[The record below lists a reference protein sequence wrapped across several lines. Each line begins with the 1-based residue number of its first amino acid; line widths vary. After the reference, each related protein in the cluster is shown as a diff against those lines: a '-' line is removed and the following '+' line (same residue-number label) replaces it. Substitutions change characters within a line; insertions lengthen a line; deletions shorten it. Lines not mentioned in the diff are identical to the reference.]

1 MGVRTM
7 AKLVDLNC
15 DMGESFGNYK
25 IGQDDKVIKY
35 ITSANIACGF
45 HAGDHNVMRYTV
57 KLAKKNNV
65 AIGAHPGF
73 PDLQGFGRRKMDISP
88 EEIKNLITYQ
98 IGALQAIA
106 KTEGM
111 ILQHVKP
118 HGALYNMIAND
129 KKLGQAVAE
138 AILEIDKN
146 LILVGLANSEIIDI
160 ALKLGLK
167 VAREGFADR
176 AYNSDSTLVKR
187 SIAGAVISDSDLIA
201 ERVIKMI
208 DQQKV
213 ETIGGEIIDL
223 QIDTICLHGEN
234 INALNVIKA
243 IRKILAEEKIK
254 IAPLYKFIN

>member
-1 MGVRTM
+1 M
-7 AKLVDLNC
+7 AKVVDLNC

-25 IGQDDKVIKY
+25 IGQDDEVIKY
-35 ITSANIACGF
+35 ITSSNIACGF
-45 HAGDHNVMRYTV
+45 HAGDPNVMRYTV

-65 AIGAHPGF
+65 SIGAHPGF

-111 ILQHVKP
+111 SLQHVKP
-118 HGALYNMIAND
+118 HGALYNIIEND

-138 AILEIDKN
+138 AVFKIDKN

-176 AYNSDSTLVKR
+176 VYNSDGTLVKR
-187 SIAGAVISDSDLIA
+187 SIPGSVISDPDLIA
-201 ERVIKMI
+201 QRVVKMI
-208 DQQKV
+208 NQQKV
-213 ETIGGEIIDL
+213 ETIDGKTINL
-223 QIDTICLHGEN
+223 QIDTICLHGDN
-234 INALNVIKA
+234 KNALNVIKA

>member
-1 MGVRTM
+1 M
-7 AKLVDLNC
+7 AKVIDLNC

-25 IGQDDKVIKY
+25 IGQDDEVIKY

-45 HAGDHNVMRYTV
+45 HAGDPNVMRYTV
-57 KLAKKNNV
+57 KLAKKNDV

-73 PDLQGFGRRKMDISP
+73 PDLQGFGRRKMDIPP
-88 EEIKNLITYQ
+88 EEVKNLIIYQ
-98 IGALQAIA
+98 VGALQAIA
-106 KTEGM
+106 KTEGV

-118 HGALYNMIAND
+118 HGALYNMISND

-146 LILVGLANSEIIDI
+146 LILVGLANSEIISI

-187 SIAGAVISDSDLIA
+187 SSAGAVISDPDLIA

-213 ETIGGEIIDL
+213 ETIDGKIIDL
-223 QIDTICLHGEN
+223 QIDTVCLHGDN
-234 INALNVIKA
+234 KNALNVIKA
-243 IRKILAEEKIK
+243 IRKILLVKNIK